1 MPSRV
6 AVLSD
11 IHGVRPALEA
21 VLAEPEVHAPREDHL
36 DLLGRLPRS
45 LTLPVRGLGKVLF
58 CHATPRDDEEVVP
71 VDSRPDRRRE
81 VFGGLDPEVRT
92 VVRGHTHMPFVRL
105 AHGRPAGGRR
115 RVISM
120 SDRRPCETGVDPL
133 ASLGEG

>member
-1 MPSRV
+1 MISVSVPLMCRHSTGAVIMPSRV

-81 VFGGLDPEVRT
+81 AFGGLDPEVRT
-92 VVRGHTHMPFVRL
+92 VVRGHTHMPSS
-105 AHGRPAGGRR
+105 ASPTAG
-115 RVISM
+115 SL
-120 SDRRPCETGVDPL
+120 EGVA
-133 ASLGEG
+133 AS